1 MGMIHVWEGRD
12 CPTGDTL
19 SPLPRPRSLSHGG
32 FLPFH
37 SPPPSCRPPATL
49 GYLRGEKKLLK
60 EGQWGWPSREALAT
74 RRAGELCFGL
84 LRNMPSHLAQQARS
98 RLSQLRL
105 CRSPALCSDVP
116 RQGCPVRA
124 GSRALLPPARAAGH
138 HAHAGWPT
146 HQLVPSLV
154 GGGGPRLRPYSRSVE
169 GLGLHPWFRGFPY

>member
-12 CPTGDTL
+12 CLTGDTL

-84 LRNMPSHLAQQARS
+84 LRNMPSHPAQQARS
-98 RLSQLRL
+98 RPISAASVPLSSPLLRRAQAGMPGAGWKPCSAPSRPSRWAPCTRRL
-105 CRSPALCSDVP
+105 AHAPA
-116 RQGCPVRA
+116 CPQPGGRW
-124 GSRALLPPARAAGH
+124 GTPPA
-138 HAHAGWPT
+138 P
-146 HQLVPSLV
+146 L
-154 GGGGPRLRPYSRSVE
+154 
-169 GLGLHPWFRGFPY
+169 